1 MDPAPENVHP
11 GSRRSDEP
19 PDLDLPKEEER
30 EGETTMN
37 KTREMSD
44 VAAVILTLLLIEIIL
59 SVYLYWGDFI
69 QQAVTFLRYMH

>member
-11 GSRRSDEP
+11 GSSRSDEP
-19 PDLDLPKEEER
+19 PDLHLPKEEER

-44 VAAVILTLLLIEIIL
+44 VAAVILTLLLLEIIL